1 MNYLTVESITKTYGP
16 KILFRDLSLMID
28 KGQKIALVAKN
39 GTGKSTLMRVL
50 TGEESPEGDTGR
62 IIVRKDIRTGYLMQ
76 DPQFEPNQ
84 TVLEAIFAADTPI
97 TQAIRAYE
105 LAMLSP
111 ENEEEVQRT
120 MHLMDDLK
128 AWDYESNAKE
138 ILHRLKMT
146 DFKQRVGTMSGGQ
159 VKRLALAKIL
169 IEDPDFFILDEPT
182 NHLDLDMIEWLEQ
195 YFKKPSITLLMVTHD
210 RYFLDNVCD
219 HIVEL
224 DGGILY
230 RYKGNYGDYLE
241 KKAIRGEVDAS
252 TLDKNKKLLK
262 RELDWMRRSPQ
273 ARTTKAKSRIDGFY
287 ELKDKTQGK
296 RDDGDIQFNIKENW
310 LGSKIVEL
318 QYVSKSFDDKLLLKD
333 FHYKFARM
341 ERVGIIGANGSGKST
356 LLRMMIGQEK
366 PDGGKVVIGET
377 VKFGYYGQGG
387 LQLDKDKRVIE
398 VITDI
403 AEFIP
408 LDKGAK
414 MTAAQLLERF
424 LFSREQQ
431 QVYASQLSGGEKRR
445 LYLLTVLMKNPNFL
459 ILDEPTNDLDILT
472 LNVLEDFLQEY
483 PGCVVI
489 VTHDRYFM
497 DKVVDHVFVFEG
509 EGQLRD
515 FPGNYSEYRDFKAA
529 AEIEAKLAKTATLDN
544 GKAKNERSKLG
555 SNEKKEFN
563 AIEKEL
569 PKLEKRKIEL
579 TNQLYDATLS
589 GEQIMKIST
598 ELGKVVGELEEKE
611 MRWLELSE
619 MI

>member
-579 TNQLYDATLS
+579 TNQLYDASLS